1 MAAVLE
7 RQKEVMKEAGYNFV
21 ATKLID
27 GVLYGGYTN
36 PTLPDEDES
45 KHIAAKVKEASESG
59 PKDLVAKER
68 RTNNVRRTAGSTS
81 QNARDNGKLAKKP
94 AAKPSTVGMPSSLL
108 FAGPSRPT

>member
-1 MAAVLE
+1 MAAVLK
-7 RQKEVMKEAGYNFV
+7 RQQEVMKKEGYDFIRTN
-21 ATKLID
+21 LID

-36 PTLPDEDES
+36 PNLPDKHKL
-45 KHIAAKVKEASESG
+45 KHIAAEVKEASASG
-59 PKDLVAKER
+59 PRNIEANER